1 MPKAPSWSKL
11 YYSDIVHYHL
21 CVEFKKYNK
30 LFNTAKKKQ
39 THRHRGLTSGYQWRV
54 GNTRVGE

>member
-54 GNTRVGE
+54 GNTGVGE

>member
-21 CVEFKKYNK
+21 YVEFKKYSK

-39 THRHRGLTSGYQWRV
+39 THRHRGQTSGNQWRV
-54 GNTRVGE
+54 GNTGVGE